1 MRFLLLSGLY
11 DLIFCTETWL
21 NETVSDDILCSSTDY
36 NVFRNDRFD
45 RVGGGVAIFCKNSLR
60 VCKTEIMTVSELLIC
75 DLITTS
81 KQKIRFIL
89 CYRPPQY
96 DIELA
101 EHMCCVMKLH
111 LFLNYRIASF

>member
-1 MRFLLLSGLY
+1 M
-11 DLIFCTETWL
+11 
-21 NETVSDDILCSSTDY
+21 
-36 NVFRNDRFD
+36 
-45 RVGGGVAIFCKNSLR
+45 
-60 VCKTEIMTVSELLIC
+60 EIMTVSELLIC

-101 EHMCCVMKLH
+101 EHMC
-111 LFLNYRIASF
+111 NEIASVSKLSHCV